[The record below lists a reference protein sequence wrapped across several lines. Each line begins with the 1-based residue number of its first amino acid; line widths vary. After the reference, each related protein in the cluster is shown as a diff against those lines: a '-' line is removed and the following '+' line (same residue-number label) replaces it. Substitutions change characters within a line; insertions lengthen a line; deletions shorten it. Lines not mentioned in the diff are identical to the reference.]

1 MARSTSCP
9 NPQSYAHDYHSHS
22 TNTTNI
28 MSFNYCIPRR
38 HSDAT
43 NIPRSHSNYQQFHTT
58 NGEQDRAISFE
69 DIPRILKLGNCSSKK
84 SCSSSSSSG
93 NNAWGQFRDST
104 SANTLG
110 MVPDTTTM
118 SSFMGSPAMA
128 LAKIKDTCSRIL
140 TISTHK
146 AENAELFRD
155 LLVGNQFL
163 AHVNPAPIGISG
175 SAIAWRN
182 STPSSG
188 LVDASLKCR
197 NSQLK
202 DRLVFFV

>member
-9 NPQSYAHDYHSHS
+9 NPQSYGRDYHSHS
-22 TNTTNI
+22 INTTSI
-28 MSFNYCIPRR
+28 MSFNNCIPRR

-43 NIPRSHSNYQQFHTT
+43 NIPRAYSNYRQFHTA
-58 NGEQDRAISFE
+58 NREQDGAVSLE
-69 DIPRILKLGNCSSKK
+69 DIPRFLKLGNSSSKK
-84 SCSSSSSSG
+84 NSSSSSSSSC
-93 NNAWGQFRDST
+93 NNAWTQFRDST

-110 MVPDTTTM
+110 MVPETTM
-118 SSFMGSPAMA
+118 SSFMNSPAMA
-128 LAKIKDTCSRIL
+128 MAKIKDTCSRIL

-146 AENAELFRD
+146 AENAELFGD

-163 AHVNPAPIGISG
+163 AHVNPIGISG